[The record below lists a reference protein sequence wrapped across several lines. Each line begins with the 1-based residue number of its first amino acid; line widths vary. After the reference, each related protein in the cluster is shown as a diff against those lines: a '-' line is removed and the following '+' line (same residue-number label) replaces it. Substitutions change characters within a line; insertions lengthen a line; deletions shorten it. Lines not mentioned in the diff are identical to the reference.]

1 MAMIECRECKKLI
14 SDQAES
20 CPHCGCPARGTSN
33 VFMNEKSKEFKLG
46 SAMILSGAVIVLIA
60 LSIMSYFDGRTYFN
74 NGFYYRYSF
83 WPIWPLGDLSS
94 FAQMI
99 WLLFLAGVI
108 VASIGGKYIYKWFEA
123 KNQK

>member
-20 CPHCGCPARGTSN
+20 CPHCGCPAKGTSN

-46 SAMILSGAVIVLIA
+46 SAMILSGAVIVFIA
-60 LSIMSYFDGRTYFN
+60 LSIMSYFDGRFYDYFHK
-74 NGFYYRYSF
+74 YSF
-83 WPIWPLGDLSS
+83 WPVWPLSRLNS
-94 FAQMI
+94 FELMMWI
-99 WLLFLAGVI
+99 LFLAGVT

-123 KNQK
+123 RNQK